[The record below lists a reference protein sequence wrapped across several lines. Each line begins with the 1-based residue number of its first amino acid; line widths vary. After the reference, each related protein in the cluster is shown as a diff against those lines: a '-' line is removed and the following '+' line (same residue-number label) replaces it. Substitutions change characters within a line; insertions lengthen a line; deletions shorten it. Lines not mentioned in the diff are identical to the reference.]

1 MDYREDERRYRDGD
15 DYYGGYYGYQPARH
29 RREDERGFWDR
40 AGDEVRSWFGDEEA
54 SRRRARDERGWGGS
68 YGARWGART
77 EGVRDNWDY
86 RDTGGFR
93 EPQHSSPPQ
102 RYVGPSWTRDMGYG
116 GEGWERYVER
126 PGWGDPSAW
135 GPERPQ
141 GPHAGRGPRGYTR
154 TDERIREDVCDR
166 LAEHGYVDASD
177 IDVRVNDG
185 EVTLEGS
192 VRERREKRIA
202 EDVAERVA
210 GVRDVHNLLRV
221 NREGAGHADAEPP
234 GQPQRPEEPG
244 RPFRAA

>member
-1 MDYREDERRYRDGD
+1 MEY
-15 DYYGGYYGYQPARH
+15 H
-29 RREDERGFWDR
+29 DERGFWDR

-68 YGARWGART
+68 QRDRWGART
-77 EGVRDNWDY
+77 EGVRDDWDY
-86 RDTGGFR
+86 RDTGGYR
-93 EPQHSSPPQ
+93 EPERWSPPQ
-102 RYVGPSWTRDMGYG
+102 RYVGPSWTREPGYG
-116 GEGWERYVER
+116 GEDWERHVER

-135 GPERPQ
+135 GPERVA

-154 TDERIREDVCDR
+154 PDERIREDVCDR
-166 LAEHGYVDASD
+166 LAQHGYVDASD
-177 IDVRVNDG
+177 IDVRVSDG

-192 VRERREKRIA
+192 VRERQEKRLA

-221 NREGAGHADAEPP
+221 NREGPRREGGE
-234 GQPQRPEEPG
+234 QPG